1 MDWYVSL
8 NLFPWRNKFLY
19 ILSGWVHFFFNCNF
33 WVNCSFKKRVY
44 VFWAVVLC
52 FVWVTVKNAYL
63 KESGCLC
70 KCAESPRLK
79 QGPDLSKL
87 IVHFWL
93 HMHIIDWCLEY
104 VKHLNHSCGFL
115 LTQAKMTWNSVIT
128 GITWTITWCR
138 CEHLTLGVNSF
149 VLPCTCHCSLWL
161 FDSKTHNCL
170 NLCRQR

>member
-93 HMHIIDWCLEY
+93 HMQYHWL
-104 VKHLNHSCGFL
+104 
-115 LTQAKMTWNSVIT
+115 M
-128 GITWTITWCR
+128 
-138 CEHLTLGVNSF
+138 LGVCQTSQPLVRF
-149 VLPCTCHCSLWL
+149 LAYSSKDDLEQCHYRNNVNYHLMQMWTPDAWC
-161 FDSKTHNCL
+161 
-170 NLCRQR
+170 

>member
-1 MDWYVSL
+1 MEWYISL

-19 ILSGWVHFFFNCNF
+19 ILAGWVNF
-33 WVNCSFKKRVY
+33 WVNCSFKKHVY

-93 HMHIIDWCLEY
+93 HMQYHWLMRGVCQTSQPLM
-104 VKHLNHSCGFL
+104 

-128 GITWTITWCR
+128 GITWTITRCR
-138 CEHLTLGVNSF
+138 CEHLTLSVSSF